1 MITSFGFKD
10 FAIADKEDDMLE
22 YDFFYGARRNIY
34 LTFDYP
40 REVEGGLQVPV
51 RFQRLRPGRDLDDI
65 AETVAPA
72 CLEWDVRGF
81 ADDEMAEL
89 KAFLADNMRAVMD
102 AAASVLGDD
111 EDLVVMEFDL
121 DRDTALMVERAA
133 YSEGV
138 SPAEFIRSAV
148 RYMIERVESGDES
161 FIAMLREEE

>member
-1 MITSFGFKD
+1 
-10 FAIADKEDDMLE
+10 MLQ

-40 REVEGGLQVPV
+40 REVDGELQVPV

-72 CLEWDVRGF
+72 CSEWERRGF
-81 ADDEMAEL
+81 TDEEMAEL
-89 KAFLADNMRAVMD
+89 EAFLADNMRAVMD

-111 EDLVVMEFDL
+111 EGLVVMELEFD
-121 DRDTALMVERAA
+121 RGTALMVERAA

-138 SPAEFIRSAV
+138 SPAEFVRKAV
-148 RYMIERVESGDES
+148 MQKAGAIESGDES
-161 FIAMLREEE
+161 FIAMLQEEE

>member
-1 MITSFGFKD
+1 MVASFGFKD
-10 FAIADKEDDMLE
+10 FAAADKEDGMLQ

-40 REVEGGLQVPV
+40 REVDGELQVPV

-72 CLEWDVRGF
+72 CSEWDRRGF
-81 ADDEMAEL
+81 TDEEMAEL
-89 KAFLADNMRAVMD
+89 EAFLADNMRAVMD

-111 EDLVVMEFDL
+111 EGLVEMELDF

-138 SPAEFIRSAV
+138 SPAGFIRAAV
-148 RYMIERVESGDES
+148 RYMIETVESGDES
-161 FIAMLREEE
+161 FNAMLREG

>member
-1 MITSFGFKD
+1 
-10 FAIADKEDDMLE
+10 MLQ

-40 REVEGGLQVPV
+40 REVDGGLRVPV

-72 CLEWDVRGF
+72 CSEWDRRGF
-81 ADDEMAEL
+81 TDEEMAEL
-89 KAFLADNMRAVMD
+89 EAFLADNMRAVMD

-111 EDLVVMEFDL
+111 EDLVVMELEFD
-121 DRDTALMVERAA
+121 RGTALMVERAA

-138 SPAEFIRSAV
+138 SPAEFIRTAV
-148 RYMIERVESGDES
+148 GHIIGEVKSGDES
-161 FIAMLREEE
+161 FIAMLQEEE